1 MTKRLY
7 MLIALVLSLGLSA
20 CGMPGGSTSGE
31 QDQQQ
36 AREEFL
42 SERGG
47 TTVAGGPSED
57 TPLAGTV
64 DRVEGQTILMKNM
77 EDNNKAVTIQLTSDT
92 KIQQDMQIK
101 PADIKVG
108 DSIMAFGMKDGAVI
122 QADIVQIGN
131 DDMMGGEG
139 VTIEAG
145 TSPGAGGS
153 VESSQGSG
161 AAPAP
166 GSGEGSNMPGGAQPE
181 QVSGTV
187 ESVEDTKIVV
197 KQSDGS
203 LVTIQSTSATEI
215 HKQGEAKVTDIQA
228 GSMIMVSGVQNGDN
242 FQATQVRLLPAP
254 SLAKP

>member
-1 MTKRLY
+1 MTKRLHI
-7 MLIALVLSLGLSA
+7 LIALVLSLGLSA
-20 CGMPGGSTSGE
+20 CGMPGGNTSGE

-36 AREEFL
+36 ARDEFL
-42 SERGG
+42 TERGG
-47 TTVAGGPSED
+47 TAVAGGPSEN

-64 DRVEGQTILMKNM
+64 ERVDGQTIVMKNM
-77 EDNNKAVTIQLTSDT
+77 EDNNKELMIQLTSDT

-108 DSIMAFGMKDGAVI
+108 DPITAFGMKNGEVI

-139 VTIEAG
+139 VTIESG
-145 TSPGAGGS
+145 TSAGAEGS
-153 VESSQGSG
+153 VEASEGVG

-166 GSGEGSNMPGGAQPE
+166 GGSADMPGGTQPQ
-181 QVSGTV
+181 QVTGTV

-203 LVTIQSTSATEI
+203 LATIESTSATEI

-228 GSMIMVSGVQNGDN
+228 GSMIMVSGVRDGDN

-254 SLAKP
+254 SLARP